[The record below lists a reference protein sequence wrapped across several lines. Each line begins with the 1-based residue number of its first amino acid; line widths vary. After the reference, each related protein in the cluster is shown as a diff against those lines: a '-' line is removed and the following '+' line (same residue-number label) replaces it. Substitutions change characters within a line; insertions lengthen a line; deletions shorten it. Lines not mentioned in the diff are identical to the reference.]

1 MHVVSPAAALPV
13 DAAKMALVLTEPWQF
28 LWAEVPTILAKRR
41 NSLRAYY
48 FVNCA
53 GSSHHTVQLAGSHSM
68 GNTKDGNDGN
78 HKAKRPSLEGDD
90 VSDEPIR
97 GCLFKDANNAD
108 PTPRVE
114 GDEPGGSR
122 LLPLISRP
130 ENMCIRHKRMADEG
144 ATMRLQQVR
153 TWRE

>member
-1 MHVVSPAAALPV
+1 
-13 DAAKMALVLTEPWQF
+13 
-28 LWAEVPTILAKRR
+28 
-41 NSLRAYY
+41 
-48 FVNCA
+48 
-53 GSSHHTVQLAGSHSM
+53 M

-153 TWRE
+153 TWREQRQTYCCQLLYSTLAACSACCNIKIRAV